1 MKSLAAKVCENKILN
16 MKSITVIIW
25 ATLGCVV
32 CAVVVAC
39 VIKVT
44 SIGINIARGVVDIPS
59 NTADSIIELAQ
70 GFQREN
76 ITETFRQDLQE
87 INNTGQGNL
96 EVSIMKSTEHFKR
109 RSSKTA
115 LWDLLDLGTTTTE
128 IRVPATYRYH
138 IKLSDEWKLDTEG
151 QTVFVTA
158 PALRASLPVAFDTG
172 GTYKNI
178 NEGWARFNG
187 YQQMAGLERN
197 ISFTLNRNANRNKKL
212 VREQSRKTI
221 ERFVKH
227 WLKRN
232 EQWREDG
239 FTNVRV
245 VFADEPTPR
254 LQAH

>member
-1 MKSLAAKVCENKILN
+1 MKHV
-16 MKSITVIIW
+16 TIIIC
-25 ATLGCVV
+25 ATLGLAL
-32 CAVVVAC
+32 CATFFYALHLGAGFVWG
-39 VIKVT
+39 IK
-44 SIGINIARGVVDIPS
+44 SG
-59 NTADSIIELAQ
+59 ADGAGDFIVGLAE
-70 GFQREN
+70 GFQKEN

-87 INNTGQGNL
+87 INDTGQGNL
-96 EVSIMKSTEHFKR
+96 EVSIMKSTEYFKR

-151 QTVFVTA
+151 KTVFVIA

-187 YQQMAGLERN
+187 YEQMAQLERN
-197 ISFTLNRNANRNKKL
+197 ISFTLNRNAKHNKNL

-227 WLKRN
+227 CLKRN
-232 EQWREDG
+232 DQWSEDG
-239 FTNVRV
+239 FTNVEV
-245 VFADEPTPR
+245 IFADEPKPK
-254 LQAH
+254 LQTY